1 MQRNLVQID
10 PRDNVLVA
18 LADLHRGETVTFAD
32 QTYAMATDV
41 PAKHKFATQAF
52 AVGDPIVMYGV
63 MVGKAAAPIAR
74 GETITTR
81 NLVHSAA
88 DFHQKDASYRWQPP
102 DVSKWKSQT
111 FQGFRRSDGR
121 VGTRN
126 HWIVFPLVFC
136 ENRNLDVLKQAFE
149 EELGFVAAPSRR

>member
-81 NLVHSAA
+81 NQMSRNRSHRHFRVFVVRMAGWGPVITG
-88 DFHQKDASYRWQPP
+88 SYFRW
-102 DVSKWKSQT
+102 SFART
-111 FQGFRRSDGR
+111 A
-121 VGTRN
+121 
-126 HWIVFPLVFC
+126 I
-136 ENRNLDVLKQAFE
+136 
-149 EELGFVAAPSRR
+149 